1 MDVTARATR
10 SGKWWAVEV
19 PEIKGLFTQARRL
32 DGVAGMVR
40 DAADLLGLE
49 VGEIY
54 VVPVIPEEDQQALA
68 DVRTHLAELRELQ
81 RRVAAESRRVAA
93 HLHEAGLSVR
103 DVGTLMQVSMQRASQ
118 LIAS

>member
-19 PEIKGLFTQARRL
+19 PEIDGLYTQARRL
-32 DGVAGMVR
+32 DGIPDMVR
-40 DAADLLGLE
+40 DAAELLGVE
-49 VGEIY
+49 VGEIA
-54 VVPVIPEEDQQALA
+54 VVPVIPEADQQALA
-68 DVRTHLAELRELQ
+68 DVRTHLAELEELQ
-81 RRVAAESRRVAA
+81 KRVAAESRRVAA

-103 DVGTLMQVSMQRASQ
+103 DVGALMQVTPQRVSQ